1 MTLRRP
7 PGGSGEVAMEASQT
21 EDTFLGDVAKIGVR
35 VKHLRK
41 SKMLTIADLAVYTG
55 LSVGYLSNVER
66 NQTSPTI
73 VNLSKICRALGVPLE
88 EVLRVEGEER
98 LLVRAKDRLAL
109 EYPTLKMTIE
119 RIGFTPEQDS
129 YEVITF
135 EPGDADVATSR
146 HPYAEACFVM
156 EGTLTVSEEGSMPVE
171 LEAGD
176 ALYIKAN
183 TTFQLANH
191 GATRCVSFWHHRN
204 AS

>member
-1 MTLRRP
+1 M
-7 PGGSGEVAMEASQT
+7 
-21 EDTFLGDVAKIGVR
+21 DTTQADEQFLGDVTRIGVR
-35 VKHLRK
+35 IKHLRK
-41 SKMLTIADLAVYTG
+41 SKMLTISDLALYTG

-73 VNLSKICRALGVPLE
+73 VNLSKICRALGVSIH

-119 RIGFTPEQDS
+119 RIGFSPEDDA

-135 EPGDADVATSR
+135 DPGEADVATSR
-146 HPYAEACFVM
+146 HPYSEVCFVV
-156 EGTLTVSEEGSMPVE
+156 EGELTVSEEGAAPIR
-171 LEAGD
+171 LAAGD

-183 TTFQLANH
+183 TTFLLANY
-191 GATRCVSFWHHRN
+191 GEGRCVSFWHHRN
-204 AS
+204 S